1 MWLLWDRP
9 GLSVPTGFHG
19 ERAEKNYCIILSL
32 LSILNYSFCGFHR
45 TRTTQ
50 NPALKTR
57 AIYQCEKL
65 TFSPGTPTSARPLG
79 LLARRAIHHHEL
91 SVSTHI
97 SNSLHTESSSCSCS
111 LPSKT
116 SSCFSARCLS
126 PAQTAFGFCHFSMP
140 QKVPCYFQL
149 LVPRRG
155 KIIIYI
161 YLSFS
166 ARAVFPACWK

>member
-1 MWLLWDRP
+1 M
-9 GLSVPTGFHG
+9 
-19 ERAEKNYCIILSL
+19 ERDQ
-32 LSILNYSFCGFHR
+32 R
-45 TRTTQ
+45 RTTVLFCHCCPSWTTISVGFIEQ
-50 NPALKTR
+50 GQHRILLRKTR

-65 TFSPGTPTSARPLG
+65 TLSPGTPTSARPLC
-79 LLARRAIHHHEL
+79 LLAIWAIHHHEL
-91 SVSTHI
+91 SVSTHV

-116 SSCFSARCLS
+116 SSRFSARF

-149 LVPRRG
+149 LLRRRG